1 MTAPE
6 VKGAPADEAYN
17 AMSRRCR
24 EAENSAG
31 AMLAQSLRSDDSPF
45 PAKARA
51 MAEEYA
57 REANE
62 ARAEMKAWRL
72 ANGWPS

>member
-6 VKGAPADEAYN
+6 VKGAPADERYN
-17 AMSRRCR
+17 ALAKRLN
-24 EAENSAG
+24 EAEDLAG
-31 AMLAQSLRSDDSPF
+31 AMLAQSLRSDCPH
-45 PAKARA
+45 PATARK
-51 MAEEYA
+51 MAEDYA

-72 ANGWPS
+72 DSGWAR